1 MIKNF
6 GVMQGRLLKPINN
19 KIQSF
24 PYTEWIKEF
33 KLVKGL
39 NLKYLE
45 WTLDDKNLEKNPLLS
60 HDGQI
65 KIKKLCKQN
74 SVTINSITG
83 DCLCKNLLEKRGDR
97 KKVINKIKKNY

>member
-83 DCLCKNLLEKRGDR
+83 DCFMQKPFEKKRG
-97 KKVINKIKKNY
+97 

>member
-45 WTLDDKNLEKNPLLS
+45 WTLDDKKLEKS
-60 HDGQI
+60 FVGHMMDKSI
-65 KIKKLCKQN
+65 KARGKTASQLIQLRLFYAKTFWKKE
-74 SVTINSITG
+74 G
-83 DCLCKNLLEKRGDR
+83 
-97 KKVINKIKKNY
+97 